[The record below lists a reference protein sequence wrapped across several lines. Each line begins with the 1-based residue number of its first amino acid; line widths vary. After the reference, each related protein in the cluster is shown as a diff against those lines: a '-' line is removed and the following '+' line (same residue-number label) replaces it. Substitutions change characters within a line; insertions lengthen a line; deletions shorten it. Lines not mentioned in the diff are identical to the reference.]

1 MRGLEKRRVI
11 VTGGASGIG
20 FATAA
25 RFLEEGSEVVV
36 LDLDREAGKKLPA
49 LLPGLTG
56 FVPCDVSDLDQVRA
70 AVRES
75 VRVMGG
81 VDVLIN
87 NAGISIR
94 HDDILE
100 IAREDWERVIAVNL
114 HGVFFVAQTVA
125 RHMMQN
131 DGGVILNTASTNGI
145 MGYRYYSDY
154 NASKAG
160 VIELTKSMAL
170 ELAPRVRVNAVA
182 PGYILTPMQRAEYT
196 DEMLEEVNRK
206 LPLRR
211 HGTPEE
217 VAALFAFLASEEAGY
232 ITGQIFVLDGGE
244 IAGGLAS
251 R

>member
-1 MRGLEKRRVI
+1 MRGLENKRVVI
-11 VTGGASGIG
+11 TGGASGIG

-25 RFLEEGSEVVV
+25 RFLDEGAKVVI
-36 LDLDREAGKKLPA
+36 LDRDREAGEKLPA
-49 LLPGLTG
+49 ELPGLTM
-56 FVPCDVSDLDQVRA
+56 FFPCDVSDLRQVEDA
-70 AVRES
+70 IEETT
-75 VRVMGG
+75 RVVGG
-81 VDVLIN
+81 IDVLVN

-94 HDDILE
+94 HDFLNITQE
-100 IAREDWERVIAVNL
+100 EWEKVVGVNL
-114 HGVFFVAQTVA
+114 NGVFFVAQKVA
-125 RHMMQN
+125 RHMVEN

-145 MGYRYYSDY
+145 MGYRHYADY

-170 ELAPRVRVNAVA
+170 ELAPRVRVNAIA

-206 LPLRR
+206 LPLKR

-217 VAALFAFLASEEAGY
+217 VAALFAFLASEEAEF
-232 ITGQIFVLDGGE
+232 ITGQVYVLDGGE

>member
-1 MRGLEKRRVI
+1 MQGLDKRGVV

-20 FATAA
+20 AATAG
-25 RFLEEGSEVVV
+25 RFLEEGAQVVV
-36 LDLDREAGKKLPA
+36 LDRDQEAGERISA
-49 LLPGLTG
+49 ELPGLAK
-56 FVPCDVSDLDQVRA
+56 FVKCDVSDLTQVQDA
-70 AVRES
+70 IQEAIGA
-75 VRVMGG
+75 MGRI
-81 VDVLIN
+81 DVLIN

-94 HDDILE
+94 HDFLDITPQE
-100 IAREDWERVIAVNL
+100 WGGVIGVNL
-114 HGVFFVAQTVA
+114 TGVFYVAQTVA
-125 RHMMQN
+125 RHMMEN

-170 ELAPRVRVNAVA
+170 EFAPHIRVNAIA

-206 LPLRR
+206 LPLKR

-217 VAALFAFLASEEAGY
+217 VAAFFAFLASDEAKY
-232 ITGQIFVLDGGE
+232 LTGQTFVIDGGE
-244 IAGGLAS
+244 TAGGLAS

>member
-206 LPLRR
+206 RPLRR

>member
-36 LDLDREAGKKLPA
+36 LDLDREAGKKLPT

-100 IAREDWERVIAVNL
+100 IARKDWERVIAVNL